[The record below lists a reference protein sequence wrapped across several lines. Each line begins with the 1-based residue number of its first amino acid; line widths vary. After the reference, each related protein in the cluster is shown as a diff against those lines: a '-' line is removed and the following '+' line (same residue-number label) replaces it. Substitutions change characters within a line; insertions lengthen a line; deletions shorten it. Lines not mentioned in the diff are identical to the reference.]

1 MIASMTAPDVV
12 HAFGDD
18 ALADADATGVAER
31 VRAKEISATEACEAA
46 IRRAERVQP
55 LLNAVE
61 CAGFDQALAAAGL
74 LPEGP
79 FTGVPTF
86 VKDNIDVAGL
96 PTNHGTDAFVARP
109 AAQDSPVVAQLK
121 AQGLNVLGKSRL
133 PEFGFSAS
141 TEYVRRDPVRN
152 PWNLAYSAGASSGG
166 SAALVAAGVV
176 PIAHANDGGG
186 STRIP
191 AAACGLVGLK
201 PTRGRL
207 VADAMDNRLP
217 IRIATQGVLTR
228 SVRDTARFYAEAE
241 AYWRNPKLPPIR
253 AVDGPSRTR
262 LRVGLVLDS
271 ANGVPTDAETRA
283 CVLSTAELLT
293 ELGHRV
299 EETSLPVPSRF
310 ADDFALYWGLLGLLV
325 SKSGTRAFDPEFD
338 LSLTDNLTRGL
349 AQMCRSKLV
358 RIPGSLLRLR
368 RSAHEYHQVFTRFD
382 VLLSP
387 VLTHTTPTL
396 GHLAPSLPFDELF
409 PRLLAYVGFTPLN
422 NAAGGPG
429 ISLPLGRTGLGLPIG
444 CHLSADHGD
453 ERTLLELAYEL
464 EEAKPWTRIQD
475 AGPAVQAVG

>member
-1 MIASMTAPDVV
+1 MTTPAIV
-12 HAFGDD
+12 HAFHDD
-18 ALADADATGVAER
+18 ALGDADATGVADL
-31 VRAKEISATEACEAA
+31 VRAKQVSAAEVCEAA
-46 IRRAERVQP
+46 IRRAELVQP

-61 CAGFDQALAAAGL
+61 CEDFERALAGADR
-74 LPEGP
+74 LPDGP

-109 AAQDSPVVAQLK
+109 ARQDSPVVAQLR

-141 TEYVRRDPVRN
+141 TEYIRRDPVRN
-152 PWNLAYSAGASSGG
+152 PWNRAYSSGASSGG

-217 IRIATQGVLTR
+217 VRIATQGVLTR
-228 SVRDTARFYAEAE
+228 SVRDTARFYAEAD
-241 AYWRNPKLPPIR
+241 ARWRNQKLAPIR
-253 AVDGPSRTR
+253 DVEGPSRTR
-262 LRVGLVLDS
+262 LRVGVVLDS
-271 ANGVPTDAETRA
+271 ANDVPTDEETRS
-283 CVLSTAELLT
+283 CVLSTAGLLSD
-293 ELGHRV
+293 LGHHV
-299 EETSLPVPSRF
+299 EETPLPVRRRF
-310 ADDFALYWGLLGLLV
+310 AEDFTLFWGLLGFLV
-325 SKSGTRAFDPEFD
+325 STSGTRVFDPRFD
-338 LSLTDNLTRGL
+338 LTRTDNLTRGL
-349 AQMCRSKLV
+349 AQMCRRSLL
-358 RIPGSLLRLR
+358 RTPAMLLRLR
-368 RSAHEYHQVFTRFD
+368 RSAAEYHEVFTRFD

-387 VLTHTTPTL
+387 VLTHTTPLL
-396 GHLAPSLPFDELF
+396 GHLSPALPFDVLF
-409 PRLLAYVGFTPLN
+409 PRLQAYVGFTPLN

-429 ISLPLGRTGLGLPIG
+429 ISLPLGRTSLGLPIG
-444 CHLSADHGD
+444 CHFSADHGD

-464 EEAKPWTRIQD
+464 EEARPWPRIQD
-475 AGPAVQAVG
+475 AGPAVQLVG